1 MVAVDDVDELI
12 EQYHLALGE
21 FMKGNPDPVWELH
34 SQREDVTLANPRGG
48 ITHGWEQVAQRMKD
62 VASGRREGEASF
74 EIVEKYVSPELAC
87 VVEMERAKAKFGESE
102 DVTSYA
108 LRATILFRRED
119 GTWKVAHRH
128 ADPMSTVEPAAS
140 YEVE

>member
-1 MVAVDDVDELI
+1 MAAVGDLDQVI
-12 EQYHLALGE
+12 EQYHQALGE
-21 FMKGNPDPVWELH
+21 FMKGDSEPVWKLH
-34 SQREDVTLANPRGG
+34 SHREDVTLANPRGG
-48 ITHGWEQVAQRMKD
+48 IAHGWEQVAKRMKD

-74 EIVEKYVSPELAC
+74 EIVEKYVTTELAC
-87 VVEMERAKAKFGESE
+87 VVEMERAKAKFGASE
-102 DVTSYA
+102 DATSYA

>member
-1 MVAVDDVDELI
+1 MAAVDDLEQVI

-21 FMKGNPDPVWELH
+21 FMKGDPEPVWKLH
-34 SQREDVTLANPRGG
+34 SHREDVTLANPRGG
-48 ITHGWEQVAQRMKD
+48 IAHGWEQVAQRMAD

-87 VVEMERAKAKFGESE
+87 VVEMERAKAKFGASE

-128 ADPMSTVEPAAS
+128 ADPLSSFQPEAS

>member
-1 MVAVDDVDELI
+1 MAGVDDLDQVI
-12 EQYHLALGE
+12 EQYHQALGE
-21 FMKGNPDPVWELH
+21 FMKGDPEPVWKFH
-34 SQREDVTLANPRGG
+34 SHREDVTLANPRGG
-48 ITHGWEQVAQRMKD
+48 IAHGWDEVAPRMAN
-62 VASGRREGEASF
+62 VASGRREGEICC

-87 VVEMERAKAKFGESE
+87 IVEMEHGKAKFGASE
-102 DVTSYA
+102 DVTLYA

-128 ADPMSTVEPAAS
+128 ADPASTVQSAAS

>member
-1 MVAVDDVDELI
+1 MAGGDDLDQVI
-12 EQYHLALGE
+12 EQYHQALGE
-21 FMKGNPDPVWELH
+21 FMKGDPEPVWKFH
-34 SQREDVTLANPRGG
+34 SHREDVTLANPRGG
-48 ITHGWEQVAQRMKD
+48 IAHGWDEVSPRMAD
-62 VASGRREGEASF
+62 VASGRREGEISC

-87 VVEMERAKAKFGESE
+87 IVEMERGRAKFGASE
-102 DVTSYA
+102 DESSYA

-128 ADPMSTVEPAAS
+128 ADPASTVHQAAS